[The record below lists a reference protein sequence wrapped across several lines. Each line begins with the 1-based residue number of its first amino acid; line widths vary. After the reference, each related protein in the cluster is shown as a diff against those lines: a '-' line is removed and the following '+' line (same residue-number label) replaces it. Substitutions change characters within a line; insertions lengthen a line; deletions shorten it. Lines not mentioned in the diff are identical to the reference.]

1 MQTFS
6 NWLSSN
12 RGTAS
17 NLARTLGI
25 SPTNITNVRTGRL
38 LMPTSWMPTIV
49 KLSKRKLSYA
59 TLVQEREVHRQA
71 KEKMRIS
78 AASPRK

>member
-1 MQTFS
+1 MQNFS

-12 RGTAS
+12 RGMAS
-17 NLARTLGI
+17 HLARALGI
-25 SPTNITNVRTGRL
+25 SPTNVTNVCTGRL

-59 TLVQEREVHRQA
+59 TLVKEREGHRQA
-71 KEKMRIS
+71 KEQSRTKPTS
-78 AASPRK
+78 SHK